1 MSAHSLQVGWI
12 VLERGGVRPEGEEL
26 RKGGG
31 RARLKAMKNTTER
44 KRRVGVVTGGGDCPG
59 LNAAIRA
66 VVLGALNRGWE
77 VMGIERGFEGLLA
90 TEGLAPMTRE
100 RVRGIIQMGGTILGT
115 TNRGNPFHLQRERD
129 GKVEFV
135 DVSEEVVAQVHRLG
149 LDGLVVIGGD
159 GTLTIASQLAR
170 QGVPV
175 IGVPKTID
183 NDLMATEVTFGFHTA
198 LVTATEAID
207 KLHATAESHERV
219 MIVEVMGRYSGWI
232 GLYAGVAGGADVIL
246 LPEIPYRQDA
256 IVQKLR
262 ERWERKRRFAIIVA
276 AEGAMPV
283 GGGPTFKA
291 KEEGREPRLGG
302 IAEQLAVD
310 LQEATGYETRSLVL
324 GHLQRG
330 GPPSPTDRILATRFG
345 AAAVR
350 AIEQGERN
358 VMVAIQANRII
369 TVPLDDAII
378 HRKQVP
384 LDSDVILSAREI
396 GIAFGDEDPS
406 R

>member
-1 MSAHSLQVGWI
+1 MA
-12 VLERGGVRPEGEEL
+12 
-26 RKGGG
+26 
-31 RARLKAMKNTTER
+31 NTEER

-66 VVLGALNRGWE
+66 VVLGAINRGWE
-77 VMGIERGFEGLLA
+77 MVGIERGFEGLLA
-90 TEGLAPMTRE
+90 PEGAAPMTRE
-100 RVRGIIQMGGTILGT
+100 RVRGIIQTGGTILGT
-115 TNRGNPFHLQRERD
+115 TNRGNPFHLPRERD
-129 GKVEFV
+129 GKIEFV
-135 DVSEEVVAQVHRLG
+135 DVSDEVVAQVHRLG
-149 LDGLVVIGGD
+149 LEGLVVIGGD

-170 QGVPV
+170 QGVPI

-246 LPEIPYRQDA
+246 LPEIPYQQEA

-262 ERWERKRRFAIIVA
+262 ERWERKRRFAIIVV

-302 IAEQLAVD
+302 IAEQLAED

-358 VMVAIQANRII
+358 VMVAIQANRIV
-369 TVPLDDAII
+369 TVPLEEAII

-384 LDSDVILSAREI
+384 LDSDVILSAREM
-396 GIAFGDEDPS
+396 GIAFGDEPS
-406 R
+406 RR